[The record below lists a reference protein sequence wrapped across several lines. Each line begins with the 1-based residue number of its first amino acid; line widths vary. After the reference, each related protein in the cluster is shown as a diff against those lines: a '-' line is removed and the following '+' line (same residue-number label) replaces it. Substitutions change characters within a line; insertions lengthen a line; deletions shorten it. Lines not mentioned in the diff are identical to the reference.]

1 MAAAGSPEENKRKSI
16 IPLEKKKKARKNLTL
31 DLSPGKLDG
40 WLKKHVHF
48 DDIVLV
54 KVGEKQRMVLLKGH

>member
-31 DLSPGKLDG
+31 DLSQGKLDD
-40 WLKKHVHF
+40 V
-48 DDIVLV
+48 VLV
-54 KVGEKQRMVLLKGH
+54 KVGEKQRMVLLEGHSRPKSKN

>member
-1 MAAAGSPEENKRKSI
+1 MFILFLLCPDLSP
-16 IPLEKKKKARKNLTL
+16 PDKKKARKNLTL